1 MRMKWRDVKTRPLA
15 TTIQQPRTVRRAIT
29 TVLPWM
35 HQRTACNYDETST
48 QDDGSCVFADDAC
61 EECAE
66 DGTVLL
72 FDVDGDGVC
81 DQDETEG
88 CLNPFA
94 CNYNEYARTTTARVS
109 F

>member
-1 MRMKWRDVKTRPLA
+1 M
-15 TTIQQPRTVRRAIT
+15 
-29 TVLPWM
+29 
-35 HQRTACNYDETST
+35 
-48 QDDGSCVFADDAC
+48 
-61 EECAE
+61 

-94 CNYNEYARTTTARVS
+94 CNYNEYATNDDGTCEFESCLVLGCTLVGACNYDPEATVNDASCEYLSARAA
-109 F
+109 